1 MAKMYIDICY
11 STYARQTIK
20 DETRHSDT
28 ERGTTNPTPPNAGP
42 WVYKR
47 HDLDNRP

>member
-11 STYARQTIK
+11 LTYARQTIK

-28 ERGTTNPTPPNAGP
+28 EKT
-42 WVYKR
+42 K
-47 HDLDNRP
+47 